1 MFIKLIKLF
10 YLMNPEQRRKF
21 AFLQILVIVMAIF
34 ELIGIASI
42 GPFMVLVSDF
52 SVLEG
57 DNFIARIYSVSGLT
71 NHYDFTFLIGI
82 LVLLLLLIGS
92 FISMYTTWVLSIFG
106 QEVGVKIGDRLFEF
120 YLNKPWLYHT
130 SVSSST
136 LTKQISVEANRI
148 TTGVITP
155 LMQLNSKIITAI
167 FISIALLFYNPLITI
182 SALIIFTLSYYII
195 YRIVRYRL
203 SINGDMVSQSS
214 KERFKL
220 MAEGFGGVRDILLSR
235 CQNNYVNIFV
245 RSGDKYSHHHGET
258 IALAHVPRYIMEFV
272 VFGSLIIFL
281 LYLLNKYNGEF
292 GMILPVLS
300 IYTLASFKIIPA
312 LQQIYASI
320 VLIRGNIS
328 SFDSI
333 KQDLEES
340 FDMANNSI
348 SKNNKSLLIRDS
360 IELNGIQFTYPGK
373 NIPAIEGLNIKIP
386 VNKIIGISGS
396 SGSGKSTII
405 DILIGLIQSDK
416 GEILID
422 GTPLLSE
429 NIGNWQDK
437 IGFVAQSIFLS
448 DASIMENIAFGLSK
462 NDIDISKVH
471 RAIEL
476 SHLSKVIAELPKG
489 VETMVGERGVQL
501 SGGQRQRIGIARALY
516 HDPEILIFDEATSA
530 LDGTTEKTIMDA
542 IHDFSGLKTIIM
554 IAHRLTT
561 LKKCDLIYFIDQG
574 RVVDSGNF
582 ENLINNNSEFKKMA
596 NLSLSD

>member
-1 MFIKLIKLF
+1 
-10 YLMNPEQRRKF
+10 
-21 AFLQILVIVMAIF
+21 
-34 ELIGIASI
+34 
-42 GPFMVLVSDF
+42 
-52 SVLEG
+52 
-57 DNFIARIYSVSGLT
+57 
-71 NHYDFTFLIGI
+71 
-82 LVLLLLLIGS
+82 LLLLIGS

-235 CQNNYVNIFV
+235 CQNNYVNTFV

>member
-130 SVSSST
+130 SVSSSI
-136 LTKQISVEANRI
+136 LTKQISVEASRI

-235 CQNNYVNIFV
+235 CQNNYVNTFV

-405 DILIGLIQSDK
+405 DILIGLIQPDK

>member
-235 CQNNYVNIFV
+235 CQNNYVNTFV

>member
-405 DILIGLIQSDK
+405 DILIGLIQPDK

>member
-1 MFIKLIKLF
+1 
-10 YLMNPEQRRKF
+10 
-21 AFLQILVIVMAIF
+21 MAIF

-405 DILIGLIQSDK
+405 DILIGLIQPDK

>member
-235 CQNNYVNIFV
+235 CQNNYVNTFV

-405 DILIGLIQSDK
+405 DILIGLIQPDK

>member
-106 QEVGVKIGDRLFEF
+106 QEAGVKIGNRLFEF

-405 DILIGLIQSDK
+405 DILIGLIQPDK

>member
-405 DILIGLIQSDK
+405 DILIGLIQPDN

>member
-272 VFGSLIIFL
+272 VIGSLIIFL

-405 DILIGLIQSDK
+405 DILIGLIQPDN